1 VRSLNFRVRSIRHQA
16 SAWVRSS
23 PAARA
28 SLKFIVV
35 LLAVALP
42 ISIVLT
48 QSGLHAGANTI
59 TVNSLIDSA
68 TTSGNGFCDLR
79 EAIDNAQSNTDTT
92 GGDCAVG
99 MGNATIYFGV
109 SGTITLVSDLPSIG
123 STTLNVDGVGQ
134 TITIDGDSL
143 YGWQNTIGPLT
154 LNNLTIAHG
163 NSSAITNEGHL
174 TVTNVTFSD
183 NSAGSGDGGAINNL
197 ANLTVT
203 NCTFTGNS
211 APIGAGGAIWNLG
224 TLGITNSLFSDNTAQ
239 DGGGIFNSESD
250 NIGVTTSTFSGNTAS
265 GGTRGGGGIFN
276 YDAPMT
282 VTKSLFSGN
291 SASALDGG
299 GIGDFNGDDNIVN
312 CTFSDNSAADG
323 GGLYTAATSLT
334 INNATF
340 SGNSAT
346 SGGGIYSNAAASL
359 TLTNSIVADSTSG
372 GDCGGTTT
380 DGGYNIADDASCSFT
395 ATGSVNS
402 TDPMLD
408 AITSNGGPTDTF
420 ALKADSPAVDAIPF
434 SHDCPGTDQRLY
446 IRPAP
451 MNAGGKCDTGAF
463 ELGGTAPAATP
474 TATATLTPT
483 ATPTA
488 TGTHSA
494 TPTRTPTATAT
505 GSATATAT
513 RTATIT
519 PTQTPTATATSTPTS
534 TGAGS
539 VTPTS
544 TATATRTATGTPTS
558 TGTGAATPTGTATTT
573 RTATPTATRTATAT
587 QTATRTATPT
597 ATATGS
603 STPTATVTPTT
614 TATATATATTTR
626 TATPTG
632 TATPGGGR
640 ISVMPKKLNLQ
651 ASPHATASAVI
662 TISNTGTGPLI
673 ANVSAAK
680 SPFTE
685 ISGGSG
691 IVIDAGASH
700 QLTIVYSPTAKGSTS
715 DQIAITSTGANQK
728 KAIKVKLKGK
738 SK

>member
-1 VRSLNFRVRSIRHQA
+1 MRSLNFRVRSIRHQV

-123 STTLNVDGVGQ
+123 STTLTVDGVGQ

-250 NIGVTTSTFSGNTAS
+250 NLGVTTSTFSGNTAS

-323 GGLYTAATSLT
+323 GRPVY
-334 INNATF
+334 
-340 SGNSAT
+340 
-346 SGGGIYSNAAASL
+346 
-359 TLTNSIVADSTSG
+359 G
-372 GDCGGTTT
+372 GDKFDHQQRDLFGQQCYQRRRHLQQRCCQPDPDQQHRRRQHLGRRLRRNDYRWRLQYRRRRVVQLHG
-380 DGGYNIADDASCSFT
+380 DGQREQHRSDARR
-395 ATGSVNS
+395 
-402 TDPMLD
+402 D
-408 AITSNGGPTDTF
+408 
-420 ALKADSPAVDAIPF
+420 
-434 SHDCPGTDQRLY
+434 
-446 IRPAP
+446 
-451 MNAGGKCDTGAF
+451 
-463 ELGGTAPAATP
+463 
-474 TATATLTPT
+474 
-483 ATPTA
+483 
-488 TGTHSA
+488 
-494 TPTRTPTATAT
+494 
-505 GSATATAT
+505 
-513 RTATIT
+513 
-519 PTQTPTATATSTPTS
+519 
-534 TGAGS
+534 
-539 VTPTS
+539 
-544 TATATRTATGTPTS
+544 
-558 TGTGAATPTGTATTT
+558 
-573 RTATPTATRTATAT
+573 
-587 QTATRTATPT
+587 
-597 ATATGS
+597 
-603 STPTATVTPTT
+603 
-614 TATATATATTTR
+614 
-626 TATPTG
+626 
-632 TATPGGGR
+632 
-640 ISVMPKKLNLQ
+640 
-651 ASPHATASAVI
+651 
-662 TISNTGTGPLI
+662 
-673 ANVSAAK
+673 
-680 SPFTE
+680 
-685 ISGGSG
+685 
-691 IVIDAGASH
+691 
-700 QLTIVYSPTAKGSTS
+700 
-715 DQIAITSTGANQK
+715 
-728 KAIKVKLKGK
+728 
-738 SK
+738 

>member
-1 VRSLNFRVRSIRHQA
+1 VRSLNFRVRSIRHQV

-99 MGNATIYFGV
+99 IGNATIYFGV

>member
-1 VRSLNFRVRSIRHQA
+1 MRSLNFRVRSIRHRA
-16 SAWVRSS
+16 FAWVRSS

-35 LLAVALP
+35 LLAVVLP

-48 QSGLHAGANTI
+48 QSGLHAAANTI
-59 TVNSLIDSA
+59 TVNSLADSA

-123 STTLNVDGVGQ
+123 SSTLTVDGVGQ

-163 NSSAITNEGHL
+163 SSSAITNEGHL

-211 APIGAGGAIWNLG
+211 APIGEGGAIWNFG
-224 TLGITNSLFSDNTAQ
+224 TLGITSSMFLDNTAE
-239 DGGGIFNSESD
+239 DGGAIFNSESD
-250 NIGVTTSTFSGNTAS
+250 NLGITTSTFSGNMAS
-265 GGTRGGGGIFN
+265 GGTRGGGGIYN
-276 YDAPMT
+276 YDAPLT
-282 VTKSLFSGN
+282 VTKSVFSGN

-299 GIGDFNGDDNIVN
+299 GIGDFNGDDTIVN

-323 GGLYTAATSLT
+323 GGLYTAAASLT
-334 INNATF
+334 LNNGTF

-359 TLTNSIVADSTSG
+359 TLTNSVVADSTSG

-380 DGGYNIADDASCSFT
+380 DGGYNIADDTSCSFT

-408 AITSNGGPTDTF
+408 GLASNGGPTDTF

-463 ELGGTAPAATP
+463 ELGGTAPAPTP
-474 TATATLTPT
+474 TATATITPT
-483 ATPTA
+483 ATASA

-505 GSATATAT
+505 GTATPTSTATTATATATPSSTATTTRTATSTPTSTGTVAATLTATATAT
-513 RTATIT
+513 RTATR
-519 PTQTPTATATSTPTS
+519 TA
-534 TGAGS
+534 
-539 VTPTS
+539 TS
-544 TATATRTATGTPTS
+544 TATA
-558 TGTGAATPTGTATTT
+558 
-573 RTATPTATRTATAT
+573 TATAT

-597 ATATGS
+597 ATPTGT
-603 STPTATVTPTT
+603 STPTATVTPT
-614 TATATATATTTR
+614 R
-626 TATPTG
+626 TPTA

-640 ISVMPKKLNLQ
+640 ISVKPKKLNLQ
-651 ASPHATASAVI
+651 ASPNATASAVI

-673 ANVSAAK
+673 ANVGAAK
-680 SPFTE
+680 PPFTE

-700 QLTIVYSPTAKGSTS
+700 QLTIIYSPTAKGSSS

>member
-1 VRSLNFRVRSIRHQA
+1 MRSLNFRVRSIRHRA
-16 SAWVRSS
+16 FAWVRSS

-35 LLAVALP
+35 LLAVVLP

-48 QSGLHAGANTI
+48 QSGLHAAANTI
-59 TVNSLIDSA
+59 TVNSLADSA

-123 STTLNVDGVGQ
+123 SSTLTVDGVGQ

-163 NSSAITNEGHL
+163 SSSAITNEGHL

-211 APIGAGGAIWNLG
+211 APIGEGGAIWNFG
-224 TLGITNSLFSDNTAQ
+224 TLGITSSMFLDNTAE
-239 DGGGIFNSESD
+239 DGGAIFNSESD
-250 NIGVTTSTFSGNTAS
+250 NLGITTSTFSGNMAS
-265 GGTRGGGGIFN
+265 GGTRGGGGIYN
-276 YDAPMT
+276 YDAPLT
-282 VTKSLFSGN
+282 VTKSVFSGN

-299 GIGDFNGDDNIVN
+299 GIGDFNGDDTIVN

-323 GGLYTAATSLT
+323 GGLYTAAASLT
-334 INNATF
+334 LNNGTF

-380 DGGYNIADDASCSFT
+380 DGGYNIADDTSCSFT

-408 AITSNGGPTDTF
+408 GLASNGGPTDTF

-463 ELGGTAPAATP
+463 ELGGTAPAPTP
-474 TATATLTPT
+474 TATATITPT
-483 ATPTA
+483 ATASA

-505 GSATATAT
+505 GTA
-513 RTATIT
+513 
-519 PTQTPTATATSTPTS
+519 
-534 TGAGS
+534 
-539 VTPTS
+539 TPTS
-544 TATATRTATGTPTS
+544 TATSYGNCDA
-558 TGTGAATPTGTATTT
+558 
-573 RTATPTATRTATAT
+573 
-587 QTATRTATPT
+587 
-597 ATATGS
+597 
-603 STPTATVTPTT
+603 
-614 TATATATATTTR
+614 
-626 TATPTG
+626 
-632 TATPGGGR
+632 
-640 ISVMPKKLNLQ
+640 KLNCDDDANRNQHADFDRYGSCDSHGHRDGDANGDSDGHLNRDCHRDSHSDRDQDCHPDRDPNRNIDANGDRHANQDANCHRDTGRRAHLGEAEKAEPAGVPERDSIRGNHDQQHRHRPANRQRRRGQ
-651 ASPHATASAVI
+651 AAVHGNQRGQRDRDRCGREPSAD
-662 TISNTGTGPLI
+662 NRLL
-673 ANVSAAK
+673 ADR
-680 SPFTE
+680 E
-685 ISGGSG
+685 G
-691 IVIDAGASH
+691 IVER
-700 QLTIVYSPTAKGSTS
+700 S
-715 DQIAITSTGANQK
+715 DRDHEHRR
-728 KAIKVKLKGK
+728 AIKRRR
-738 SK
+738 SR